1 MVFYIYT
8 YFWVIQCSESCI
20 CKIFVNSLKL
30 AHNLT
35 FFTLNWLDWKWH
47 LEQSEALL
55 IFFLFI
61 YWFGWWQWYGY
72 VLLHMYLTNSY
83 LSFLKWVHM
92 PKSTGL
98 LNITNTYYTY
108 FHDGRGTDY
117 CVTIDWYFYGKTFT
131 LKTFS

>member
-8 YFWVIQCSESCI
+8 YFWVIQWSESCI

-72 VLLHMYLTNSY
+72 MYYYICILQIAIS
-83 LSFLKWVHM
+83 LSLSGYTCQSRQGCWTLQIPITHI
-92 PKSTGL
+92 STMAE
-98 LNITNTYYTY
+98 
-108 FHDGRGTDY
+108 GRII
-117 CVTIDWYFYGKTFT
+117 VSRLIDIFMAKHS
-131 LKTFS
+131 L